1 MSFTYTTDIPDGPN
15 NPSNDQPD
23 MKINTNSI
31 DSIIAVDHVGFNTP
45 KGGFHKQVKFTANQ
59 AAPGFGT
66 GVGDIYANTASG
78 NSWPFWENALGSFQ
92 LAGNQTASSNGRVV
106 IPGGIILQWGT
117 GGLGSSS
124 SQQNFVFPTAFTNN
138 CFNIQATATYSGGV
152 PGGAAS
158 VAIRP
163 STVTTTGFSFLYQTN
178 ASNYTNFYWFAIG
191 N

>member
-117 GGLGSSS
+117 GVLDLHHLSKIL
-124 SQQNFVFPTAFTNN
+124 F
-138 CFNIQATATYSGGV
+138 
-152 PGGAAS
+152 
-158 VAIRP
+158 
-163 STVTTTGFSFLYQTN
+163 FLLHLQIIVLIFKRLLPI
-178 ASNYTNFYWFAIG
+178 AEEFQEGQLA
-191 N
+191 